1 MPQSTLLDFQ
11 DDVVES
17 VVMQKPKSYRAIQM
31 QTFESLGSIP
41 KDWVMCKIRDVFT
54 GPNGLEEVTF
64 FFPEGYTEIPHTRFH
79 ETTSSRCQLCG
90 HPIVRH
96 FFLQNDQKKLILQVG
111 SECVNTYVGAGYTE
125 KAIKIFKDNRIR
137 QNFRIWREKALAE
150 IEKHRQ
156 SNHWLP
162 FEYFQLQKKINKLD
176 DLKSTCR
183 VLFNL
188 MNKSDNL
195 LYNQGEN

>member
-1 MPQSTLLDFQ
+1 
-11 DDVVES
+11 
-17 VVMQKPKSYRAIQM
+17 M
-31 QTFESLGSIP
+31 QTFEALGSVPQDWKMCEI
-41 KDWVMCKIRDVFT
+41 KDVLRGAD
-54 GPNGLEEVTF
+54 GLDDVTF
-64 FFPEGYTEIPHTRFH
+64 IFPEGYIEVPHTRFH

-137 QNFRIWREKALAE
+137 QNFRIWREKALDE
-150 IEKHRQ
+150 IHKRKQ
-156 SNHWLP
+156 ISGWLP
-162 FEYFQLQKKINKLD
+162 YDFYLLQQKLKKVD

-188 MNKSDNL
+188 MNKYDDTI
-195 LYNQGEN
+195 QGRGK